1 MLPATGELIS
11 CLTEVLVALRRFP
24 AGEAAGVNAAEMIE
38 AEQ

>member
-11 CLTEVLVALRRFP
+11 CLTEVLVALRMFP
-24 AGEAAGVNAAEMIE
+24 AGEAAGIKAAEMIE